1 MRSLEAHRT
10 VRVQEGAAG
19 RAPPRVKATQLVVR
33 GLLRLLFR
41 VRAFGLLRT
50 GGEGHLQVVAPAPDV
65 APSQAPETWGACLA
79 HRQRT
84 R

>member
-19 RAPPRVKATQLVVR
+19 RAPPRVKAARLVVR

-41 VRAFGLLRT
+41 VRVWAAAAGRGGPLAGRGT
-50 GGEGHLQVVAPAPDV
+50 GARRRA
-65 APSQAPETWGACLA
+65 
-79 HRQRT
+79 
-84 R
+84 